1 MRIRKRPRPAAVEQ
15 VARAAPAFENKP
27 ENAPKSLH
35 AEVQITH
42 RSERLDGGSL
52 EPPAVVV
59 CEKNEVFQNGKTTT
73 TTEEEEAEADGGG
86 TTDLLMKS
94 LLVVFERAGTR
105 GLTAREAVAK
115 LVEYELPGLQEGER
129 SSVQVAKVL
138 RTPDFVHLVDGKY
151 FIFPSTPHA
160 VVAESSTQ
168 SEPSQQPVLQPRLD
182 INLNLTVPNLN
193 HRRKRA
199 PVKTTTS
206 TSTVAAAS
214 YSETSELSDKVPEE
228 KIELKK
234 RRRRPPSS
242 QHELAIGPRQ
252 CKRYDGRGWQC
263 TRETEEGFSFCEHH
277 QALMNKRTLRL
288 NLAKKRRA
296 TNPTEVDVEQQ
307 GKAAAGAA
315 TTTTLENGGGGG
327 GSSAATTTTTCHN
340 NINMNKEQLTVVA
353 PYGIED
359 LIHNQRRRLV
369 KARSLKSI
377 K

>member
-1 MRIRKRPRPAAVEQ
+1 MRIRKRPPSTVE
-15 VARAAPAFENKP
+15 VARAVPAVFENKT
-27 ENAPKSLH
+27 ESVPKSLQVL
-35 AEVQITH
+35 VQITH
-42 RSERLDGGSL
+42 RSGRFDGGSEEL
-52 EPPAVVV
+52 SPVVSEKRHTPEETPARHPNSEHVEDQQRVPNDINKQ
-59 CEKNEVFQNGKTTT
+59 EK
-73 TTEEEEAEADGGG
+73 ASSGG
-86 TTDLLMKS
+86 TELLMTS

-115 LVEYELPGLQEGER
+115 LVEYDLPGLQSGER

-138 RTPDFVHLVDGKY
+138 RTPDFVHLEDGKY
-151 FIFPSTPHA
+151 FIYPSTPHA

-168 SEPSQQPVLQPRLD
+168 SEPSQDQGTFQARQDV
-182 INLNLTVPNLN
+182 NGNSVPNL
-193 HRRKRA
+193 HGSRRKPRKA
-199 PVKTTTS
+199 SVSDGSKENTTS
-206 TSTVAAAS
+206 DV
-214 YSETSELSDKVPEE
+214 SEKNALQFEE

-263 TRETEEGFSFCEHH
+263 TRETEEGLSFCEHH

-288 NLAKKRRA
+288 NLAKKRRKGGG
-296 TNPTEVDVEQQ
+296 TGTDVDVEPQPSKAGAGCALDEGSSKSSKDQQ
-307 GKAAAGAA
+307 LVVAAG
-315 TTTTLENGGGGG
+315 
-327 GSSAATTTTTCHN
+327 H
-340 NINMNKEQLTVVA
+340 
-353 PYGIED
+353 GIDD